1 MNRYSPIGIMFLI
14 AGKIIEMD
22 DFGKVMGSLG
32 LYMATV
38 LIGLFVHSLVTLP
51 AIYFIFV
58 RKNPFTFSKGVLQ
71 ALVTAFGTASR

>member
-1 MNRYSPIGIMFLI
+1 MFLI

-22 DFGKVMGSLG
+22 DFATVMGSLG

-51 AIYFIFV
+51 VIYFIFV
-58 RKNPFTFSKGVLQ
+58 RKNPFVFSKGVLQ
-71 ALVTAFGTASR
+71 ALITAFGTASR